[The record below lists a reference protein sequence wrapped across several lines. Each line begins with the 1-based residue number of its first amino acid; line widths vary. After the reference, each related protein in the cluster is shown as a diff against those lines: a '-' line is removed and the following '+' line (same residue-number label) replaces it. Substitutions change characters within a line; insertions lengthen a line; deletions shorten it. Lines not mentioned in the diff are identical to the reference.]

1 VGGEYGC
8 SMPIR
13 RSVNA
18 MLRARGRLGLSG
30 RGLLVAAFGVISLM
44 GSLAVF
50 GAATEDVTQHN
61 GLATHDAV
69 RLRLFTA
76 HRSDL
81 VIRASK
87 VFSALGD
94 PPVLA
99 VLALLAALL
108 FWRRGLRLAVA
119 LAPTVALG
127 VSAVAVGLTK
137 TIVGRARPPVSL
149 HLVPE
154 SDASFPSGHA
164 TDSAAVFIAIAVV
177 LAVFVFRRPLAQLL
191 SVVAGASLA
200 GAIGTSRLILGV
212 HWPSDVLAGLA
223 LGVGISLA
231 VTMTAGLF
239 ARLTPPPLEPSTRP
253 RRAWARVTRLLARQR
268 ELGHHQDLRAA

>member
-1 VGGEYGC
+1 MRI
-8 SMPIR
+8 SKF
-13 RSVNA
+13 VNA
-18 MLRARGRLGLSG
+18 AMRARGRLGLSS
-30 RGLLVAAFGVISLM
+30 RSLLVAAFGVLALM

-50 GAATEDVTQHN
+50 GGATEDVTQHN
-61 GLATHDAV
+61 GLATHDAT
-69 RLRLFTA
+69 RLRLFTV

-81 VIRASK
+81 VVRASK
-87 VFSALGD
+87 LFSTLGD

-99 VLALLAALL
+99 VLALLAAFL

-119 LAPTVALG
+119 LAPTIALG
-127 VSAVAVGLTK
+127 ASAVAVGLTK

-164 TDSAAVFIAIAVV
+164 TDSAAVFIAIALV
-177 LAVFVFRRPLAQLL
+177 LAVFVFRRPIARLL

-223 LGVGISLA
+223 LGIGISLA
-231 VTMTAGLF
+231 ATITAGLC
-239 ARLTPPPLEPSTRP
+239 ARLTPPPLDQSTR
-253 RRAWARVTRLLARQR
+253 RRRSWARVAQMLTRQR
-268 ELGHHQDLRAA
+268 RLGHEQDLRAA

>member
-1 VGGEYGC
+1 MRTRRYVN
-8 SMPIR
+8 PI
-13 RSVNA
+13 
-18 MLRARGRLGLSG
+18 LRARQRLGLGS
-30 RGLLVAAFGVISLM
+30 RALLVAAFGVLALM

-50 GAATEDVTQHN
+50 GGATEDVTQHD
-61 GLATHDAV
+61 GLATHDAA
-69 RLRLFTA
+69 RLRLFTV

-81 VIRASK
+81 VVRASK
-87 VFSALGD
+87 LFSTIGD

-99 VLALLAALL
+99 VLALLAAFL

-119 LAPTVALG
+119 LAPTIALC
-127 VSAVAVGLTK
+127 VSAVAVALTK

-164 TDSAAVFIAIAVV
+164 TDSAAVFIAIALV
-177 LAVFVFRRPLAQLL
+177 LAVFVLRRPIAQLL

-223 LGVGISLA
+223 LGVGISIVA
-231 VTMTAGLF
+231 TITAALC
-239 ARLTPPPLEPSTRP
+239 ARLTPPPLDQSTR
-253 RRAWARVTRLLARQR
+253 RRRSWARVAQLLTRERQVGR
-268 ELGHHQDLRAA
+268 EQHLRAA

>member
-1 VGGEYGC
+1 
-8 SMPIR
+8 MRIKR
-13 RSVNA
+13 TVNA
-18 MLRARGRLGLSG
+18 VLRAPGRLGLSG
-30 RGLLVAAFGVISLM
+30 RSLLVAAFGVGALM

-61 GLATHDAV
+61 GLATHDMV

-81 VIRASK
+81 VVRLSK
-87 VFSALGD
+87 LFSALGD

-99 VLALLAALL
+99 VLALLAAFL
-108 FWRRGLRLAVA
+108 FWRRGLRLVIA

-127 VSAVAVGLTK
+127 LSALAVGLTK

-149 HLVPE
+149 HLLPE

-164 TDSAAVFIAIAVV
+164 TDSAAVFITVAVV
-177 LAVFVFRRPLAQLL
+177 VAVFVLRRPIAQLL
-191 SVVAGASLA
+191 SLVAGASLA

-212 HWPSDVLAGLA
+212 HWPSDVLAGFA
-223 LGVGISLA
+223 LGVGISVA
-231 VTMTAGLF
+231 VTMTAGLS
-239 ARLTPPPLEPSTRP
+239 ARLTPPPLEPSTR
-253 RRAWARVTRLLARQR
+253 RHRAWALVTRLLVRQR
-268 ELGHHQDLRAA
+268 GLGHHQDLRAA